1 MRTSFALALALC
13 LSGCPTENTTD
24 TGPVTFPDCEAI
36 VEACHEVDPGSGPA
50 HDCHEAAH
58 DAASNDVCVPL
69 RASCLATCEA
79 IDGGVIDEDA
89 GATEDAPHD
98 HDAGA

>member
-13 LSGCPTENTTD
+13 LAGCPTENHDTD
-24 TGPVTFPDCEAI
+24 TGPASFPDCEAI
-36 VEACHEVDPGSGPA
+36 VEACHMVDPGSGPA

-58 DAASNDVCVPL
+58 DAASNDVCAPL
-69 RASCLATCEA
+69 RASCLATCGA
-79 IDGGVIDEDA
+79 LDGGVID
-89 GATEDAPHD
+89 EDAPHD